1 MQRVL
6 GTLIRHHSVVRGMVT
21 LLRDGELHAEAV
33 EGFEDRARN
42 TQIKVGE
49 GITGKV
55 VESGKPIVVPRVSKE
70 PAFLNLASRR
80 PDHLK
85 QELSFICVPI
95 VLNRQPVGALGVD
108 LRFKPERD
116 YDSSVKFLGVVSS
129 MIAQALNVQR
139 MVEEERRRLLDEN
152 THLRQELR
160 ERYDFSNIIGTSGPT
175 RQMYEQVAQVAQT
188 NTTVLI
194 RGESGTGKELIA
206 HAIHYN
212 SLRAKK
218 PFIKVSCAALPDT
231 LIESELFGY
240 EKGAFTGA
248 AARKKGRFEMA
259 EGGTLFL
266 DEIGDVN
273 LGTQVKLLRVLQER
287 EFERVGGTE
296 TVKAN
301 VRLIAATNK
310 DMEKA
315 IAEGTFRED
324 LYYRLNV
331 FTIFVP
337 PLRERKADLLLLADH
352 FLDKFSREH
361 NKVIKRISTPAIDM
375 LTAYHW
381 PGNVRELENALERA
395 VLVCD
400 GAVVHGHHLPPSLQT
415 ADSSGTVTRVSLKD
429 AVAAYERDLILD
441 ALKTTRGNRA
451 KAARLLD
458 TTERIL
464 NYKVQGY
471 GIDVRRFKSSEVGPP
486 CRPATARR
494 PRPPGISS
502 GNIAAVTR
510 HAALG
515 RGRMRRGRDRGA
527 ARAAARR
534 GRRSPRSCC
543 CRRRRRA
550 SRPARRRRRLRHA
563 HPARPEHRRLEAGRR
578 PPRRGV
584 RVHRHHAAAAGA
596 GSSSWRRSSRRCR
609 SPARRAEGALAGPAA
624 AHARSR
630 RTPPL
635 PAPRSR
641 CARRSAPTPSC
652 PRRCRHR
659 RAPPPPAARRHRRR
673 RPAAPAPL
681 RRFYIAVAFS
691 DRGRPGPPSVPVEL
705 PLTAVPDA
713 PFGLEVEYTADD
725 VTVSWEPAG
734 GLLGFLL
741 DNRAAARDAVRGRT
755 RRRSADPAALPPGP
769 TRYHVYRDAGAGS
782 AGAAAADAA
791 RARRHGRGAAAAHAR
806 AGRRVDIHRCG
817 RVRSRAVL

>member
-1 MQRVL
+1 MPAPKAASESTTTSSARRLSTLLEISQALSGTLNLKAGMQRVL

-42 TQIKVGE
+42 TQIKLGE

-139 MVEEERRRLLDEN
+139 MVDEERRRLLDEN

-296 TVKAN
+296 TVKVN

-381 PGNVRELENALERA
+381 PGNVRELENAIERA

-400 GAVVHGHHLPPSLQT
+400 GAVIHGHHLPPSLQT

-471 GIDVRRFKSSEVGPP
+471 GIDVRRFKSSEVG
-486 CRPATARR
+486 RR
-494 PRPPGISS
+494 QPSDPQVES
-502 GNIAAVTR
+502 
-510 HAALG
+510 
-515 RGRMRRGRDRGA
+515 
-527 ARAAARR
+527 
-534 GRRSPRSCC
+534 
-543 CRRRRRA
+543 A
-550 SRPARRRRRLRHA
+550 S
-563 HPARPEHRRLEAGRR
+563 EF
-578 PPRRGV
+578 V
-584 RVHRHHAAAAGA
+584 R
-596 GSSSWRRSSRRCR
+596 
-609 SPARRAEGALAGPAA
+609 
-624 AHARSR
+624 
-630 RTPPL
+630 
-635 PAPRSR
+635 
-641 CARRSAPTPSC
+641 
-652 PRRCRHR
+652 
-659 RAPPPPAARRHRRR
+659 
-673 RPAAPAPL
+673 
-681 RRFYIAVAFS
+681 
-691 DRGRPGPPSVPVEL
+691 
-705 PLTAVPDA
+705 
-713 PFGLEVEYTADD
+713 
-725 VTVSWEPAG
+725 
-734 GLLGFLL
+734 
-741 DNRAAARDAVRGRT
+741 
-755 RRRSADPAALPPGP
+755 
-769 TRYHVYRDAGAGS
+769 
-782 AGAAAADAA
+782 
-791 RARRHGRGAAAAHAR
+791 
-806 AGRRVDIHRCG
+806 
-817 RVRSRAVL
+817 

>member
-1 MQRVL
+1 MPAPKAASESTTNSSARRLSTLLEISQALSGTLNLKAAMQRVL

-42 TQIKVGE
+42 TQIKLGE

-116 YDSSVKFLGVVSS
+116 YDSSVKFMGVVSG
-129 MIAQALNVQR
+129 MIAQAINVQR
-139 MVEEERRRLLDEN
+139 MVDEERRRLLDEN

-248 AARKKGRFEMA
+248 AQRKKGRFEMA

-296 TVKAN
+296 TVKVN

-315 IAEGTFRED
+315 IAEGVFRED

-381 PGNVRELENALERA
+381 PGNVRELENAIERA

-400 GAVVHGHHLPPSLQT
+400 GAVIHGHHLPPSLQT

-471 GIDVRRFKSSEVGPP
+471 GIDVRRFKSSEVG
-486 CRPATARR
+486 RR
-494 PRPPGISS
+494 QASDAS
-502 GNIAAVTR
+502 G
-510 HAALG
+510 
-515 RGRMRRGRDRGA
+515 D
-527 ARAAARR
+527 
-534 GRRSPRSCC
+534 S
-543 CRRRRRA
+543 
-550 SRPARRRRRLRHA
+550 
-563 HPARPEHRRLEAGRR
+563 
-578 PPRRGV
+578 
-584 RVHRHHAAAAGA
+584 
-596 GSSSWRRSSRRCR
+596 
-609 SPARRAEGALAGPAA
+609 
-624 AHARSR
+624 
-630 RTPPL
+630 
-635 PAPRSR
+635 
-641 CARRSAPTPSC
+641 
-652 PRRCRHR
+652 
-659 RAPPPPAARRHRRR
+659 
-673 RPAAPAPL
+673 
-681 RRFYIAVAFS
+681 
-691 DRGRPGPPSVPVEL
+691 
-705 PLTAVPDA
+705 
-713 PFGLEVEYTADD
+713 
-725 VTVSWEPAG
+725 
-734 GLLGFLL
+734 
-741 DNRAAARDAVRGRT
+741 
-755 RRRSADPAALPPGP
+755 SADF
-769 TRYHVYRDAGAGS
+769 
-782 AGAAAADAA
+782 
-791 RARRHGRGAAAAHAR
+791 
-806 AGRRVDIHRCG
+806 
-817 RVRSRAVL
+817 VR

>member
-1 MQRVL
+1 MPAPKALSESTTTSSARRLSTLLEISQALSGTLNLKAAMQRVL

-21 LLRDGELHAEAV
+21 LVRDGELHAEAV

-42 TQIKVGE
+42 TQIKIGE

-95 VLNRQPVGALGVD
+95 TLNRQPVGALGVD

-471 GIDVRRFKSSEVGPP
+471 GIDVRRFKSSEVG
-486 CRPATARR
+486 
-494 PRPPGISS
+494 
-502 GNIAAVTR
+502 
-510 HAALG
+510 
-515 RGRMRRGRDRGA
+515 
-527 ARAAARR
+527 
-534 GRRSPRSCC
+534 
-543 CRRRRRA
+543 
-550 SRPARRRRRLRHA
+550 
-563 HPARPEHRRLEAGRR
+563 
-578 PPRRGV
+578 
-584 RVHRHHAAAAGA
+584 
-596 GSSSWRRSSRRCR
+596 
-609 SPARRAEGALAGPAA
+609 
-624 AHARSR
+624 
-630 RTPPL
+630 
-635 PAPRSR
+635 
-641 CARRSAPTPSC
+641 
-652 PRRCRHR
+652 
-659 RAPPPPAARRHRRR
+659 R
-673 RPAAPAPL
+673 RPAG
-681 RRFYIAVAFS
+681 
-691 DRGRPGPPSVPVEL
+691 D
-705 PLTAVPDA
+705 
-713 PFGLEVEYTADD
+713 
-725 VTVSWEPAG
+725 G
-734 GLLGFLL
+734 GLAE
-741 DNRAAARDAVRGRT
+741 AAGDFVR
-755 RRRSADPAALPPGP
+755 
-769 TRYHVYRDAGAGS
+769 
-782 AGAAAADAA
+782 
-791 RARRHGRGAAAAHAR
+791 
-806 AGRRVDIHRCG
+806 
-817 RVRSRAVL
+817 

>member
-1 MQRVL
+1 MPAPKALPESATTSSARRLSTLLEISQALSGTLNLKAGMQRVL

-42 TQIKVGE
+42 TQIKLGE

-95 VLNRQPVGALGVD
+95 ILNRQPVGALGVD

-116 YDSSVKFLGVVSS
+116 YDSSVKFMGVVSS

-296 TVKAN
+296 TVKVN

-381 PGNVRELENALERA
+381 PGNVRELENAIERA

-400 GAVVHGHHLPPSLQT
+400 GAVIHGHHLPPSLQT

-471 GIDVRRFKSSEVGPP
+471 GIDVRRFKSSEVG
-486 CRPATARR
+486 R
-494 PRPPGISS
+494 
-502 GNIAAVTR
+502 
-510 HAALG
+510 
-515 RGRMRRGRDRGA
+515 
-527 ARAAARR
+527 RAAGEGA
-534 GRRSPRSCC
+534 PV
-543 CRRRRRA
+543 
-550 SRPARRRRRLRHA
+550 
-563 HPARPEHRRLEAGRR
+563 E
-578 PPRRGV
+578 
-584 RVHRHHAAAAGA
+584 AAG
-596 GSSSWRRSSRRCR
+596 
-609 SPARRAEGALAGPAA
+609 
-624 AHARSR
+624 
-630 RTPPL
+630 
-635 PAPRSR
+635 
-641 CARRSAPTPSC
+641 
-652 PRRCRHR
+652 
-659 RAPPPPAARRHRRR
+659 
-673 RPAAPAPL
+673 
-681 RRFYIAVAFS
+681 
-691 DRGRPGPPSVPVEL
+691 
-705 PLTAVPDA
+705 
-713 PFGLEVEYTADD
+713 EY
-725 VTVSWEPAG
+725 
-734 GLLGFLL
+734 
-741 DNRAAARDAVRGRT
+741 VR
-755 RRRSADPAALPPGP
+755 
-769 TRYHVYRDAGAGS
+769 
-782 AGAAAADAA
+782 
-791 RARRHGRGAAAAHAR
+791 
-806 AGRRVDIHRCG
+806 
-817 RVRSRAVL
+817 